1 MQAEQILLRQL
12 RNADPT
18 AFRRVYDRY
27 VQRVYAFA
35 LGFLKSPEAAEQVV
49 RNVFASL
56 WERRNTLDEDVPLNG
71 YLFTMTY
78 SLMLSAFRE
87 QHSQCHPQEIFQR
100 LTTQSGTDTEEQVLY
115 QELELLYQKA
125 VAQLPPR
132 RREIYLLSRHE
143 GFTTRQIADRMH
155 LPDATVEENLS
166 RALDAL
172 SAYFQQHSY

>member
-1 MQAEQILLRQL
+1 MQAEQTLLRQL

-27 VQRVYAFA
+27 VQRIYYFA
-35 LGFLKSPEAAEQVV
+35 VSILKSPEAAQQVV
-49 RNVFASL
+49 SDVFTSL

-78 SLMLSAFRE
+78 GLVLASFRE
-87 QHSQCHPQEIFQR
+87 RHSQCQPKEILQR
-100 LTTQSGTDTEEQVLY
+100 LTTQSGTDTEEEVLY
-115 QELELLYQKA
+115 QELELLYQQA

-143 GFTTRQIADRMH
+143 GFTSQQIADRM
-155 LPDATVEENLS
+155 NLS
-166 RALDAL
+166 TRTIDDHLNQ
-172 SAYFQQHSY
+172 AYITLGTYFERHTY